1 MAYRLVFTQLSA
13 SYDAS
18 RAQIDGPSETPAAAG
33 NPKIKLHQSDEYM
46 EGGQGSSLERK
57 SSTGEQSHQSLV
69 EHVSSSTELF
79 TWPTA
84 RGK

>member
-33 NPKIKLHQSDEYM
+33 NPKTKLHQSDEYV
-46 EGGQGSSLERK
+46 EGGKGSSLER
-57 SSTGEQSHQSLV
+57 SFSVVRQPRGRLRRVRSGQSACGGS
-69 EHVSSSTELF
+69 
-79 TWPTA
+79 A
-84 RGK
+84 C